1 MLYINHDSLLLNL
14 IETPQPDLVRAM
26 NTRAPRKTEP
36 RIPSRDSALK
46 VMIVDCD
53 GERSRQL
60 RGALSLAGYRVVAEL
75 REAIDLPDAVAGMKP
90 HIVIVAADSP
100 DRDTLEQISLTTK
113 NAPRPVVMFT
123 QDGAS
128 ETIKAAV
135 HAGVSAYVVDGLT
148 PERLGPIL
156 EVACA
161 RFEAHQALSDKLA
174 ETERQLS
181 ERKQVERAKGLLMR
195 RRGLSES
202 DAHKELRQLAMT
214 TGKTLG
220 EVAETLL
227 AAAHLL

>member
-1 MLYINHDSLLLNL
+1 MTL
-14 IETPQPDLVRAM
+14 R
-26 NTRAPRKTEP
+26 RAPKGEAKVP
-36 RIPSRDSALK
+36 VRDSALK
-46 VMIVDCD
+46 VMIVDAD

-60 RGALSLAGYRVVAEL
+60 RGALTLAGYRVVAEL

-100 DRDTLEQISLTTK
+100 DRDTLEQISLTTR

-135 HAGVSAYVVDGLT
+135 QAGVSAYVVDGLA
-148 PERLGPIL
+148 PDRLKPIL

-161 RFEAHQALSDKLA
+161 RFEAHQELSAKLA
-174 ETERQLS
+174 DTERELAD
-181 ERKQVERAKGLLMR
+181 RKTIERAKGLLME
-195 RRGLSES
+195 RRGLSED
-202 DAHKELRQLAMT
+202 DAYKELRKLAMS

-220 EVAETLL
+220 EVADTLM

>member
-1 MLYINHDSLLLNL
+1 MM
-14 IETPQPDLVRAM
+14 TRTVAKPRRALS
-26 NTRAPRKTEP
+26 EP
-36 RIPSRDSALK
+36 KVPARDGYLK
-46 VMIVDCD
+46 VMIVDAD

-60 RGALSLAGYRVVAEL
+60 RGALTLAGYRVVAEL

-100 DRDTLEQISLTTK
+100 DRDTLEQISLTTR

-135 HAGVSAYVVDGLT
+135 HAGVSAYVVDGLA
-148 PERLGPIL
+148 PDRLKPIL

-161 RFEAHQALSDKLA
+161 RFEAHQELSLKLA
-174 ETERQLS
+174 DTERELA
-181 ERKQVERAKGLLMR
+181 ERKSVERAKGLLME
-195 RRGLSES
+195 RRGLSED
-202 DAHKELRQLAMT
+202 DAYKELRKLAMT
-214 TGKTLG
+214 TGKPLC
-220 EVAETLL
+220 EIADTLL

>member
-1 MLYINHDSLLLNL
+1 MTVRRSARS
-14 IETPQPDLVRAM
+14 EPKVPQ
-26 NTRAPRKTEP
+26 
-36 RIPSRDSALK
+36 RDSALK
-46 VMIVDCD
+46 VMIVDAD

-60 RGALSLAGYRVVAEL
+60 RGALTLAGYRVVAEL

-100 DRDTLEQISLTTK
+100 DRDTLEQISLTTR

-135 HAGVSAYVVDGLT
+135 QAGVSAYVVDGLAAD
-148 PERLGPIL
+148 RLKPIL

-161 RFEAHQALSDKLA
+161 RFEAHQALSTKLA
-174 ETERQLS
+174 DTERELAG
-181 ERKQVERAKGLLMR
+181 RKSVERAKGLLMER
-195 RRGLSES
+195 RALSE
-202 DAHKELRQLAMT
+202 DQAFQELRKLAMT
-214 TGKTLG
+214 TGKPLV
-220 EVAETLL
+220 EIADTLL